1 MFDFKNF
8 LEVCNGV
15 LSDLSSNDK
24 SENIYHYTGIEG
36 FKSIIEKREFRFT
49 DRFYLNDKSE
59 GTYILDLFIDN
70 FDYIVSDTALISKKE
85 ELLSVIR
92 EYKENMQNKFF
103 KIFQASFSINP
114 DSLCMWNYYT
124 KGNGIKGF
132 NIGFDS
138 ATLCES
144 IWDKINNDKE
154 KPYVFSGKVIY
165 NKDEQVEILKA
176 FVTRI
181 YNAIYKDVKEVFYS
195 DIEKR
200 VVSDFV
206 YRQNIIIERI
216 TLLGVFFKKPCFD
229 VEEEY
234 RIAVDFFVSE
244 GKVENTQK
252 KIMYICKD
260 NGFIVPHLDLD
271 FDLKSVK
278 EITVSPTMDFCETQN
293 NLKAFLSGRGMDNI
307 SVNKSD
313 IPVRF

>member
-1 MFDFKNF
+1 MLDYHNF
-8 LEVCNGV
+8 LRVCNGV
-15 LSDLSSNDK
+15 LEDLSMK
-24 SENIYHYTGIEG
+24 KTPENIYHYTNIEA
-36 FKSIIEKREFRFT
+36 FRSIIENKELRFT

-59 GTYILDLFIDN
+59 GTYILDLFIDE
-70 FDYIVSDTALISKKE
+70 FDYIVSDTALHTKKE
-85 ELLSVIR
+85 ELMTVIR
-92 EYKENMQNKFF
+92 EYKENMQDVIY
-103 KIFQASFSINP
+103 KIFQASFSTNP

-138 ATLCES
+138 AILCDS
-144 IWDKINNDKE
+144 ILDKINCNEE

-165 NKDEQVEILKA
+165 NKNEQIEILKT

-181 YNAIYKDVKEVFYS
+181 YTAIYEDVKTDFSFGIEEKAVF
-195 DIEKR
+195 
-200 VVSDFV
+200 DFV
-206 YRQNIIIERI
+206 NRPHIIMERI
-216 TLLGVFFKKPCFD
+216 TLLGVFFKKTCFE

-244 GKVENTQK
+244 GKAANTHK
-252 KIMYICKD
+252 EIKYICKD
-260 NGFIVPHLDLD
+260 NGFIVPHLNLD

-293 NLKAFLSGRGMDNI
+293 NLKAFLSGRGMDKV
-307 SVNKSD
+307 SVNKSE